1 MNSRYILLILSNMRT
16 NTESILNDNYKKYH
30 RPEYIDPD
38 PLLFPRR
45 YTDNLDIEA
54 AAFIAASFALGRVGN
69 IISFLER
76 IFDVLGNPYKGL
88 VERSPEEIRS
98 LFSGF
103 KYRFYSS
110 ADISQFMLG
119 LRRIYIDYGSIE
131 ACFMEGYSSAAND
144 DLSVP
149 PVIAGLIRIANNVNR
164 EGCGRNVVSNP
175 ECGSACKRLFLFL
188 RWVVRRDEIDPGFWK
203 FSPSEL
209 LIPVDTHVM
218 KVSRY
223 LGLSSRRTADIKT
236 AREITENLK
245 LFDKEDPVKYDFS
258 MSRIGIHPDL
268 SYADLENNIGV

>member
-38 PLLFPRR
+38 PLLFPKR

-69 IISFLER
+69 IINFLER
-76 IFDVLGNPYKGL
+76 IFDALGNPYKGL

-119 LRRIYIDYGSIE
+119 LRRIYTDYGSIE
-131 ACFMEGYSSAAND
+131 NCFMEGYSSER
-144 DLSVP
+144 S
-149 PVIAGLIRIANNVNR
+149 VIAGLISVANTVNR
-164 EGCGRNVVSNP
+164 EGCGRNIVSNP

-188 RWVVRRDEIDPGFWK
+188 RWVVRKDEIDPGFWK
-203 FSPSEL
+203 LSPSEL
-209 LIPVDTHVM
+209 LIPLDTHIM
-218 KVSRY
+218 KVGQY

-268 SYADLENNIGV
+268 SYADLENNIGFIGV